1 MRQIIYK
8 PFFFLLIATLCMAT
22 QCDKYVDPG
31 YNFSEKIDLY
41 PEKAVY
47 QIGDTI
53 WISHNILSNT
63 LYDSHTSQYFLA
75 DTLNISFS
83 VPMYTVYNLP
93 NDPSNTFCNFV
104 FNGVNEGPYFSHI
117 FGCSGGGSFNFRVG
131 MVLNKTGIF
140 SINLNYFGSVTSCNS
155 PNPYMGV
162 GFPYSHINYRFTVSD
177 GHKDIFLGVTPA
189 RRSDDK
195 KSIYD
200 EIKDKSIYFLK
211 VQ

>member
-1 MRQIIYK
+1 MRQLVYK
-8 PFFFLLIATLCMAT
+8 PFFFLLIGTVCMAT

-31 YNFSEKIDLY
+31 YNFSEKIDLF

-53 WISHNILSNT
+53 WISHNNPLNT
-63 LYDSHTSQYFLA
+63 LYDSHTSQSFLT
-75 DTLNISFS
+75 DTLNIAFS
-83 VPMYTVYNLP
+83 IPMNSVYNLP
-93 NDPSNTFCNFV
+93 DDKSNTFCDFI
-104 FNGVNEGPYFSHI
+104 FKGVNEGSYFTHT

-131 MVLNKTGIF
+131 MVLNKKGTF
-140 SINLNYFGSVTSCNS
+140 SINLNYFAAVTSCNT

-162 GFPYSHINYRFTVSD
+162 GFPYSYINYRFTVSD

-189 RRSDDK
+189 RRADDK
-195 KSIYD
+195 QSIYN